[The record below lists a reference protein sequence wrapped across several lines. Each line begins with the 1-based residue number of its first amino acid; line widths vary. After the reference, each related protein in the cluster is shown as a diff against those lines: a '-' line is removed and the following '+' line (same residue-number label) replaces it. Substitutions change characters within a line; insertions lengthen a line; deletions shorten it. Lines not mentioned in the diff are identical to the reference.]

1 MHVPAL
7 RSHARKV
14 VIPSSCLGL
23 GRPTQLLL
31 SSFQPN
37 LTSLTN
43 QVNRNEDFLKFG
55 NKNVPVGVPRID
67 RRDVRAITV
76 LHETPHLLVAGRN
89 YANGFSGNQ
98 FLLIQKEKKECIFV
112 DAADDWPDDW
122 VSFIAS
128 SKLRPTYFFLTH
140 CHVDSVIN
148 LNAFMAVME
157 QHFHTRMG
165 LMWCPAEQ
173 SWVDAFPRSCE
184 RYGRLEEMRQ
194 PLPLLKNSLYSHYT
208 YAHQLRQRQRE
219 LDEEARFQR
228 GADSK
233 EEDGQQGMRNHNRG
247 KGSEEQSQQPSLPTS
262 LPRQLVRSK
271 DILLSSATNRST
283 SFYEF
288 GPHSVL
294 HYVFTPGHSP
304 GHMMLSLPR
313 ERLLFSGDMLF
324 YNSVGRVDLP
334 WGSGERLAESLLT
347 LEDYPDS
354 TVVLPGH
361 GRLTTLGRERREN
374 RALRTLYE
382 RRAAGDQRV
391 SVGFNTGYL

>member
-1 MHVPAL
+1 MQSVTMRLSTSRTAAC
-7 RSHARKV
+7 STT
-14 VIPSSCLGL
+14 CLGFA
-23 GRPTQLLL
+23 RPTRLLR

-55 NKNVPVGVPRID
+55 NKNITPGVPRLD
-67 RRDVRAITV
+67 RRDVRAISI

-89 YANGFSGNQ
+89 FANGFSGNQ

-128 SKLRPTYFFLTH
+128 SGLRPTHFFLTH
-140 CHVDSVIN
+140 CHVDSVVN
-148 LNAFMAVME
+148 LNAFLAVME
-157 QHFHTRMG
+157 QHFHVRLG

-208 YAHQLRQRQRE
+208 YAHQLRQRQRA
-219 LDEEARFQR
+219 LNEAA
-228 GADSK
+228 GAA
-233 EEDGQQGMRNHNRG
+233 E
-247 KGSEEQSQQPSLPTS
+247 
-262 LPRQLVRSK
+262 LPRQLVRSS

-294 HYVFTPGHSP
+294 HYIFTPGHSP

-313 ERLLFSGDMLF
+313 ERLLFTGDVLY
-324 YNSVGRVDLP
+324 YNGVGRVDLP

-354 TVVLPGH
+354 TVLLPGH

-374 RALRTLYE
+374 RALRALYE
-382 RRAAGDQRV
+382 RRAAGDQQV

>member
-1 MHVPAL
+1 ML
-7 RSHARKV
+7 RLYRPLLQSRRAG
-14 VIPSSCLGL
+14 GL
-23 GRPTQLLL
+23 LRLTA
-31 SSFQPN
+31 SVRCTFQPN

-43 QVNRNEDFLKFG
+43 QTNRNEQFLKFG
-55 NKNVPVGVPRID
+55 NKSTPMGVPRVL
-67 RRDVRAITV
+67 RRDVRPISI

-89 YANGFSGNQ
+89 YANGFAGNQ
-98 FLLIQKEKKECIFV
+98 FILVHKETKECIFI

-122 VSFIAS
+122 VSFIATS
-128 SKLRPTYFFLTH
+128 GLRPTHFFLTH
-140 CHVDSVIN
+140 CHVDCIVN
-148 LNAFMAVME
+148 LNAFLAVME
-157 QHFHTRMG
+157 HHFHVRLG

-173 SWVDAFPRSCE
+173 SWVDAFPRACE
-184 RYGRLEEMRQ
+184 RYGRIEEMRQ
-194 PLPLLKNSLYSHYT
+194 PLPLLQNSLYSYYT
-208 YAHQLRQRQRE
+208 YAHQLGQRQRV
-219 LDEEARFQR
+219 LNEAAASTESVTDD
-228 GADSK
+228 ADKVTGGRHSAPL
-233 EEDGQQGMRNHNRG
+233 RA
-247 KGSEEQSQQPSLPTS
+247 LPQ
-262 LPRQLVRSK
+262 QLVRSN

-313 ERLLFSGDMLF
+313 ERLLFTGDVLF
-324 YNSVGRVDLP
+324 YNGVGRVDLP

-347 LEDYPDS
+347 LEAYPDN
-354 TVVLPGH
+354 TVLLPGH

-391 SVGFNTGYL
+391 SVGYNTGYL